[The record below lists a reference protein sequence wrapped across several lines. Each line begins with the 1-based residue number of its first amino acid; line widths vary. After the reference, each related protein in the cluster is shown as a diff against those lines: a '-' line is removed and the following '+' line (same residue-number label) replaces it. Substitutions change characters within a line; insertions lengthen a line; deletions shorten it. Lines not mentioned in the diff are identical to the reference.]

1 MKTYVITGSTSG
13 IGKSLTEEF
22 SKDKNNII
30 FAGYRNE
37 KKIAQNHPENII
49 YFYMDM
55 ANSESISKASEYIKT
70 KTNHIDTLINVAG
83 MVIAGPM
90 EHTSTDRLRQQFD
103 INTFSHLEFSQNLV
117 DIMENSKI
125 INISSVASFG
135 HFPFIAPYC
144 ASKRA
149 LDILFNAFAIENHKK
164 IKVISVKPGVIA
176 TPLWDKS
183 VKLNINYLNEY
194 KDYEKELE
202 FIKYNALKNTTSGL
216 PVEKVTKLIKKID
229 AMPKPKCSYTI
240 GWDAKAGEFL
250 SYLPQDV
257 VNVMIKFALKYRI
270 KHKNFT

>member
-1 MKTYVITGSTSG
+1 MKSYVITGSTSG
-13 IGKSLTEEF
+13 IGKVLVEDF

-37 KKIAQNHPENII
+37 KKIPQNHSENII

-55 ANSESISKASEYIKT
+55 DDSDSIRKASEFIKA

-83 MVIAGPM
+83 IVIAGPM
-90 EHTSTDRLRQQFD
+90 EHTSVQRIKHQFD
-103 INTFSHLEFSQNLV
+103 INTFSHLEFSQYLV
-117 DIMENSKI
+117 EIMENSKI

-164 IKVISVKPGVIA
+164 VKVISVKPGVIA

-183 VKLNINYLNEY
+183 VELNIEYLDEC
-194 KDYEKELE
+194 KDYKPELE
-202 FIKYNALKNTTSGL
+202 FIKMNALKNATSGL
-216 PVEKVTKLIKKID
+216 SVEKVSNLIRKID
-229 AMPKPKCSYTI
+229 SMEKPKCSYTI
-240 GWDAKAGEFL
+240 GWDAKAGAFL
-250 SYLPQDV
+250 SYLPQDI
-257 VNVMIKFALKYRI
+257 VNKMIKFALKYRI

>member
-37 KKIAQNHPENII
+37 KKIPQNYPENII

-55 ANSESISKASEYIKT
+55 ADKESITKATEFIKA
-70 KTNHIDTLINVAG
+70 KTTHIDTLINVAG
-83 MVIAGPM
+83 IVIAGPM
-90 EHTSTDRLRQQFD
+90 EYTPVQRLIQQFD
-103 INTFSHLEFSQNLV
+103 INTFSHLEFSQKLV

-183 VKLNINYLNEY
+183 VELNIDYLDKC
-194 KDYEKELE
+194 KDYKQELE
-202 FIKYNALKNTTSGL
+202 FIKYNALKNATSGL
-216 PVEKVTKLIKKID
+216 KVEKVTELIKKID
-229 AMPKPKCSYTI
+229 STPKPKCSYTI
-240 GWDAKAGEFL
+240 GWDAKAGALL
-250 SYLPQDV
+250 SYLPQDA
-257 VNVMIKFALKYRI
+257 VNAMVKFALKYRI